1 MAPRLYVLAVI
12 EYAARRIRILGVT
25 LHPTGE
31 WTAQQARHLLIDLG
45 ELPHRVNFMIHD
57 RGPDFTAA
65 FDASLAAV
73 GIRTVL
79 CLINEY
85 RLVARHGRGFRH
97 THLQLSGARRRAG
110 QRRF

>member
-1 MAPRLYVLAVI
+1 M
-12 EYAARRIRILGVT
+12 IR
-25 LHPTGE
+25 
-31 WTAQQARHLLIDLG
+31 
-45 ELPHRVNFMIHD
+45 D

-65 FDASLAAV
+65 FDASLAAA

-97 THLQLSGARRRAG
+97 THTCSSAVHGGEQGSVGSDERDPH
-110 QRRF
+110 QR